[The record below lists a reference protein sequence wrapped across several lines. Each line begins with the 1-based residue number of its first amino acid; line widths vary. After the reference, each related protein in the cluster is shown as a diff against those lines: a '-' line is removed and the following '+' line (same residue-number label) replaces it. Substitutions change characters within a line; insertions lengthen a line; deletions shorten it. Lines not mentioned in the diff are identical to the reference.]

1 MKNMQNFLSLIFIIS
16 VGILLGQNSKSVLT
30 GNDLLRLKTCENPAI
45 SPNGK
50 WIAYTVSVPREPD
63 DLPGSSYSELYLVS
77 TETGLIKPFITGHIN
92 ISDPQ
97 WRPDGKMISF
107 RAKKG
112 DEKYTQVWGIPV
124 DGGESTR
131 LTSAENTVESFRWH
145 PEENKIAYIAEE
157 PKTKREIRL
166 KEKGYDFIFYEENL
180 KHKNIYL
187 VDLDNTSTK
196 QLTSDLTVW
205 DFEFNYDGT
214 RIAASVSPNN
224 LIDEKYMERRLYLLD
239 LKTGEFN
246 KLTDNQGKI
255 GNYKFN
261 SAGTHLVY
269 AAALERKDHQISQVF
284 VTDLSDETTI
294 NLTPEMFK
302 GHITWVGWYDELTVL
317 YRAGEGVW
325 STYSTISVDG
335 GKRNKILDSKETGV
349 IYESMT
355 RSNDGK
361 NYAFTGSTPTIV
373 KEVFF
378 WNGEGKPRQM
388 TDVNPWLKDRLLGE
402 QKVITYNARDNQPIE
417 GLLIYPV
424 GYSSAQRYPLV
435 VYVHGGPEHH
445 HYFEWCSRY
454 SEPGQV
460 LAGMEYLV
468 FYPNYRSSTG
478 YGLPF
483 ALAGFEDPAGVEF
496 DDIADGI
503 DHLIET
509 GLADADKV
517 GLAGGSYG
525 GYAAAWFAT
534 FYTEKVKAV
543 SMFVGISD
551 LTSKRGS
558 TDIPYEELYVHSG
571 KKLEE
576 MWDLSLRR
584 SPLYY
589 AHQSKTAVLILG
601 GTDDTRVHPSQSL
614 EMYRRL
620 KMNNHPAV
628 RLVQYPGEKH
638 GNSKQTSRKDLLF
651 RQIGWF
657 EWYLGNG
664 NPINGPM
671 PPLDISDKYGLDM
684 E

>member
-1 MKNMQNFLSLIFIIS
+1 MNNVKNFLSMIFIS
-16 VGILLGQNSKSVLT
+16 SAVILYGQNSERVLT
-30 GNDLLRLKTCENPAI
+30 ETDLLSLKSCGNPVI

-50 WIAYTVSVPREPD
+50 WIAYTISVPREAD
-63 DLPGSSYSELYLVS
+63 DPPGSSYSELYLVS
-77 TETGLIKPFITGHIN
+77 TETGTVRPFITGQVN
-92 ISDPQ
+92 VSDPQ
-97 WRPDGKMISF
+97 WRPDGKILAF
-107 RAKKG
+107 RSKRG
-112 DEKYTQVWGIPV
+112 DEKYTQVWGIPI

-131 LTSAENTVESFRWH
+131 LTSADNTIESFLWH
-145 PEENKIAYIAEE
+145 PEENRIAYIAEE
-157 PKTKREIRL
+157 PKTKKEIRL
-166 KEKGYDFIFYEENL
+166 KDKGYNFIFYEEDL
-180 KHKNIYL
+180 KHKNLYL
-187 VDLDNTSTK
+187 IDLENKTTE
-196 QLTSDLTVW
+196 QLTRELTVW
-205 DFEFNYDGT
+205 DFEFDYDGT

-224 LIDEKYMERRLYLLD
+224 LIDEKYMERRIYLLD
-239 LKTGEFN
+239 LKTRDYK
-246 KLTDNQGKI
+246 KLTDNQGKL

-261 SAGTHLVY
+261 PAGTHLVY
-269 AAALERKDHQISQVF
+269 AAALEKKDHQISQVF
-284 VTDLSDETTI
+284 VTDLSAETTV
-294 NLTPEMFK
+294 NLTPDKFK
-302 GHITWVGWYDELTVL
+302 GHVTWVDWYDDRTVL
-317 YRAGEGVW
+317 YRAGEGAW
-325 STYSTISVDG
+325 STYNTVSITG

-355 RSNDGK
+355 RSSDGK
-361 NYAFTGSTPTIV
+361 SYALTGSTPTIV
-373 KEVFF
+373 KEIFF
-378 WNGEGKPRQM
+378 WNAEEKPRQL
-388 TDVNPWLKDRLLGE
+388 TDVNPWLKERLLGV
-402 QKVITYNARDNQPIE
+402 QKLITYNARDNQPIE

-424 GYSSAQRYPLV
+424 GYTSEKRYPLV

-445 HYFEWCSRY
+445 HYFDWCSRY

-460 LAGMEYLV
+460 LAGMGYLV

-503 DHLIET
+503 DHLIDT
-509 GLADADKV
+509 GIADAEKV

-551 LTSKRGS
+551 LISKRS
-558 TDIPYEELYVHSG
+558 TTDIPYEELYVHSG
-571 KKLEE
+571 KILEE
-576 MWDLSLRR
+576 MWELSLRR
-584 SPLYY
+584 SPIYY
-589 AHQSKTAVLILG
+589 AHQSKTAVLIMG

-638 GNSKQTSRKDLLF
+638 GNSKQTSRKDVLY

-657 EWYLGNG
+657 EWYLGSG
-664 NPINGPM
+664 KPIDGPM
-671 PPLDISDKYGLDM
+671 PPLDISDKYDLDL